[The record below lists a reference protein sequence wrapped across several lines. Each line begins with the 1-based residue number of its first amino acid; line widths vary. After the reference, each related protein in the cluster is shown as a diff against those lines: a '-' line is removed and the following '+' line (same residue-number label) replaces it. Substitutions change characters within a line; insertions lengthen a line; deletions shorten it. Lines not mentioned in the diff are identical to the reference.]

1 MNSSGNMKKH
11 LSKEIHYKKNHMEI
25 MVLKYTMTKI
35 KTQ

>member
-1 MNSSGNMKKH
+1 MKNISAK
-11 LSKEIHYKKNHMEI
+11 KYIIKKNHMEI

>member
-1 MNSSGNMKKH
+1 MKNTPVK
-11 LSKEIHYKKNHMEI
+11 KYVIKKNHMEI